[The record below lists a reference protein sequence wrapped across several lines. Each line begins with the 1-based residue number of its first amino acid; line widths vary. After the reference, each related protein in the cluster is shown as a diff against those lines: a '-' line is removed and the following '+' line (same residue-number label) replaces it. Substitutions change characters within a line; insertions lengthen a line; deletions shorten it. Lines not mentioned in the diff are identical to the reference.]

1 MKTALGGPKRAQVF
15 SLYTKQTKVSTA
27 GLGTNIVYSVLLDVY
42 KSRLSLYLEYKLCM
56 TIQNIQLSNNWYRC
70 PILQMRGRQ
79 LSIYGQFKSLLG
91 PKWTLE
97 CVRHELCIRGVHS
110 NNLDW
115 KRFHLF
121 CFMSCYWCCSI
132 SMFLERKHLK
142 KWDILVLGI
151 YKHESSFVLL
161 RDENSFSRPLLS

>member
-1 MKTALGGPKRAQVF
+1 
-15 SLYTKQTKVSTA
+15 
-27 GLGTNIVYSVLLDVY
+27 
-42 KSRLSLYLEYKLCM
+42 
-56 TIQNIQLSNNWYRC
+56 
-70 PILQMRGRQ
+70 MRGRQ

-142 KWDILVLGI
+142 KWDILVLVSI
-151 YKHESSFVLL
+151 NMRVVLYYYVMKIL
-161 RDENSFSRPLLS
+161 SRGLYLVKWPTSDFYQIWSDWHLTEKRPKINTHRFSGKNEPYQQK